1 MDKFGIFDILTKL
14 SSNKTATD
22 GVIDAVK
29 NISNNLKTYKSED
42 TKNNENRTIHK
53 NDHSKKPKY
62 SQSAILEVLKKHE
75 ELSKKI
81 DENNKKP

>member
-14 SSNKTATD
+14 TANNLATD

-29 NISNNLKTYKSED
+29 TVANNLKTTQNLSENGI
-42 TKNNENRTIHK
+42 TNKTVQK

-62 SQSAILEVLKKHE
+62 SHSAILQVLKKHE

>member
-29 NISNNLKTYKSED
+29 NISNNLKTHKNEELKSG
-42 TKNNENRTIHK
+42 ENKTIQK
-53 NDHSKKPKY
+53 NDHAKKPKY